1 MAGSRGS
8 QVSQMGHLQGS
19 PEARRLVLAAN
30 RERLAELYGEHR
42 RYTVNYIARRV
53 QPEHSHAVED
63 LAQDTFVKAWPALHT
78 VEVRDGSSYRRWL
91 TAVARNRVLDYYRP
105 DRPNAAGR
113 HSAEAPVS
121 PHAPLWWSPR
131 LIDDSAAVATDAVET
146 RLDVRAALAQLPA
159 ETRRVLELRYLDGLS
174 RDAVASNMRIGSQ
187 TILARTTEGL
197 AALREKLDDGPHTG
211 GPAAPAGERA
221 LAVAREQITDQGP
234 WPTAREVARRAS
246 VSQSTAKAAL
256 RNLRPQPSS
265 ETVDPIARARQAVVD
280 AHQRVTAQ
288 AAATRAQQAARWQ
301 ADDQAADHTA
311 DQGMV
316 VLAADGAT

>member
-1 MAGSRGS
+1 
-8 QVSQMGHLQGS
+8 MGHLQGS

-42 RYTVNYIARRV
+42 RYTVKYFARRV
-53 QPEHSHAVED
+53 QPQHSHVVED
-63 LAQDTFVKAWPALHT
+63 LAQDAFVKAWPGLHT

-105 DRPNAAGR
+105 DRPSAAGR
-113 HSAEAPVS
+113 HGVEAPVS

-131 LIDDSAAVATDAVET
+131 LVDDSAAVATDAVET

-174 RDAVASNMRIGSQ
+174 RDAVASSMRIGSR

-197 AALREKLDDGPHTG
+197 VALREKLDGGAHTG
-211 GPAAPAGERA
+211 GSATPAGERA
-221 LAVAREQITDQGP
+221 LAVAREQITGQGP
-234 WPTAREVARRAS
+234 WPTARGVARRAS

-256 RNLRPQPSS
+256 RSLRAQPSV
-265 ETVDPIARARQAVVD
+265 ETADPIVRARHAVAD
-280 AHQRVTAQ
+280 AHQRVSAH
-288 AAATRAQQAARWQ
+288 AADARAQQAARWH
-301 ADDQAADHTA
+301 ADDQTAEHPA
-311 DQGMV
+311 DQQMA
-316 VLAADGAT
+316 VLTADGAQ